1 MITYEAQA
9 GERIERVAEKIVG
22 MAKIAQNPVSTTFNG
37 IRLIAAMTSTVKD
50 VLDMWERRFEENRK
64 AYRESPEGKA
74 AAQGEVLRAEGKQ
87 HRLDQLM
94 LELDTLDFTNQA
106 HVIKW
111 VEDFQDPSDYI
122 GLKKDPKKIVKIF
135 AEHGYFASVN
145 LGSQFHAED
154 KDNVARYIVGQALD
168 GLNFIGAIHG
178 MIHSFIEDWR
188 KKSGEELCGPTK

>member
-37 IRLIAAMTSTVKD
+37 VRLIAAMTSTVKD

-122 GLKKDPKKIVKIF
+122 GLKKDPQKVVKIF

-168 GLNFIGAIHG
+168 GLNFIGAIHR

-188 KKSGEELCGPTK
+188 KKFGEA